1 LSVAI
6 PARLPGSAAALLV
19 TLCAAWA
26 LGQVAMK
33 IGGEGISPLVQT
45 GLRSLLAIP
54 LILAWC
60 RRQGVAVWVRDG
72 AMWPGLLAGV
82 FFAAEF
88 AAIFEALRHTTVARA
103 TVLIYTAPFF
113 AVLGA
118 HLLVPGDRLTRRKL
132 AGLVLAFLGLIA
144 AFADRLGG
152 GGPLRGEALA
162 LLAGALWGFTIVTIK
177 ASVLTRIAPERT
189 LLFQLAVSAP
199 LLPLGLLLGEPGVF
213 APSATVWLALAYQV
227 VGVATASYVAWFWLV
242 ARHPASALAPFLF
255 LTPVLGVAFG
265 AAALGE
271 PVSLSLLAALVLIG
285 AGIYVVNRG

>member
-1 LSVAI
+1 LSTAI
-6 PARLPGSAAALLV
+6 AARLPGSAAALLV

-33 IGGEGISPLVQT
+33 LGGEGISPLAQT
-45 GLRSLLAIP
+45 GLRSALAIP

-60 RRQGVAVWVRDG
+60 AWRGVAVWVRDG
-72 AMWPGLLAGV
+72 AMWPGLLAGA

-88 AAIFEALRHTTVARA
+88 AAIFEALRHTTVART

-113 AVLGA
+113 AVIGA
-118 HLLVPGDRLTRRKL
+118 HLFVPGDRLTRRKL
-132 AGLVLAFLGLIA
+132 AGLMLAFLGLLA

-152 GGPLRGEALA
+152 DASLRGETLA

-189 LLFQLAVSAP
+189 LLFQLGVSAP

-213 APSATVWLALAYQV
+213 APTGTVWLALAYQV
-227 VGVATASYVAWFWLV
+227 VGVAVVSYMAWFWLV
-242 ARHPASALAPFLF
+242 SRHPASALAPFLF
-255 LTPVLGVAFG
+255 LTPVMGVAFG
-265 AAALGE
+265 AALGE
-271 PVSLSLLAALVLIG
+271 PVSASLLVALVLIG

>member
-1 LSVAI
+1 MSAAVS
-6 PARLPGSAAALLV
+6 ARLPGSAAALLV

-33 IGGEGISPLVQT
+33 LGGEGISSLVQT
-45 GLRSLLAIP
+45 GLRSLLAVP
-54 LILAWC
+54 LVLAWC
-60 RRQGVAVWVRDG
+60 RLRGVAVWVRDG
-72 AMWPGLLAGV
+72 AMWPGLLAGA

-113 AVLGA
+113 AVIGA
-118 HLLVPGDRLTRRKL
+118 HLLVPGDRLTRGKA
-132 AGLVLAFLGLIA
+132 AGLVLAFLGLLA

-152 GGPLRGEALA
+152 GAPLRGEALA

-189 LLFQLAVSAP
+189 LLFQLGVSAP
-199 LLPLGLLLGEPGVF
+199 LLPLGLVLGEPGVF

-227 VGVATASYVAWFWLV
+227 VGVAVVSYVAWFWLV
-242 ARHPASALAPFLF
+242 SRHPASALAPFLF

-265 AAALGE
+265 AALGE
-271 PVSLSLLAALVLIG
+271 PVTAPLLLALVLIG